1 MSVYDFTAICLQL
14 TC

>member
-14 TC
+14 AC